1 MAIKLTGFADEASK
15 VVADQ
20 IRAHRALGWDTIE
33 MRDVG
38 PKPNQVNF
46 TNLDDAAYAKCKAEL
61 AAAEMGVSCFGS
73 AIANWARKI
82 TGDFAQDVADLKRA
96 APRMREMETKCIRV
110 MSYPN
115 DGLSKADW
123 LKEAVRR
130 LTELA
135 RIAEVEGVV
144 LAHENCSGY
153 GGESPEMLGEL
164 LAAIPSP
171 AFKVAFDTGNPP
183 AHTGKNE
190 DCVEGKTWAFYQVAK
205 SRIVHVHIKD
215 AKPGPEGKP
224 VFCFP
229 GEGAGEVR
237 RVVKELAASGYDGYL
252 SIEPHIKSVV
262 HLGKTGEPAGA
273 YDTYIEYG
281 RRMAAILAE
290 VGKEAKGFK
299 GARGAKPAR
308 GPRGR
313 ARG

>member
-20 IRAHRALGWDTIE
+20 IRAHQQLGWDSIE

-38 PKPNQVNF
+38 PKPDSVNF
-46 TNLDDAAYAKCKAEL
+46 TNLDDAAYARCKAEL
-61 AAAEMGVSCFGS
+61 AAAKMGVSCFGS

-82 TGDFAQDVADLKRA
+82 TNDFAQDVADLRRA
-96 APRMREMETKCIRV
+96 APRMRELGTRCIRV

-115 DGLSKADW
+115 DGLSKGDW
-123 LKEAVRR
+123 LKEAARR

-135 RIAEVEGVV
+135 RIAEAEGVI

-183 AHTGKNE
+183 AHSGKNQ
-190 DCVEGKTWAFYQVAK
+190 DCVEGKTWAFYQVSK
-205 SRIVHVHIKD
+205 PRIVHVHIKD
-215 AKPGPEGKP
+215 AKPGPEGKS

-237 RVVKELAASGYDGYL
+237 RVVADLVATGYSGYL
-252 SIEPHIKSVV
+252 SIEPHIAKVV
-262 HLGKTGEPAGA
+262 HLGQSGDRPLSGRDK
-273 YDTYIEYG
+273 YLEYG
-281 RRMAAILAE
+281 RKMKAILDEALTAAKTKKGQA
-290 VGKEAKGFK
+290 GK
-299 GARGAKPAR
+299 
-308 GPRGR
+308 
-313 ARG
+313 

>member
-1 MAIKLTGFADEASK
+1 MTIKLTGFADEAGPTL
-15 VVADQ
+15 AEQ
-20 IRAHRALGWDTIE
+20 IRAHRQLGWDSIE
-33 MRDVG
+33 IRMVG
-38 PKPNQVNF
+38 ERPNDRNF
-46 TNLDDAAYAKCKAEL
+46 TELDDAAYRQCAREL
-61 AAAEMGVSCFGS
+61 AGAGMGVSCFGS
-73 AIANWARKI
+73 PIANWARKI
-82 TGDFAQDVADLKRA
+82 TGDFAQDVASLRRA
-96 APRMREMETKCIRV
+96 APRMRELGVKLIRV

-115 DGLSKADW
+115 DNLSTADW

-130 LTELA
+130 LKELA
-135 RIAEVEGVV
+135 RIAEGEGVV

-171 AFKVAFDTGNPP
+171 ALQVAFDTGNPP
-183 AHTGKNE
+183 AHSGKNQ
-190 DCVEGKTWAFYQVAK
+190 DCVEGRTWAFYQV
-205 SRIVHVHIKD
+205 SRPRIVHVHIKD
-215 AKPGPEGKP
+215 AKPGPEGKT

-237 RVVKELAASGYDGYL
+237 RVVRDLAAWGYDGYL

-262 HLGKTGEPAGA
+262 HLGKSGEPAGA

-290 VGKEAKGFK
+290 VGKEAKGIK